1 MPARAAGS
9 TLRDPWT
16 PGRARG
22 GDGPLLPVPPVPAPA
37 GTSVLGESASSAPVR
52 GRAANVMPRRWSRG
66 RPAPASSSRVPS
78 LVTVSVDGRRV
89 RTIRPGSLAVR
100 YAITLSARRL
110 RPGLH
115 VVRIRVT
122 FELGSGTSPAT
133 MTRRV
138 RVCAARVR
146 APRFTG

>member
-1 MPARAAGS
+1 
-9 TLRDPWT
+9 
-16 PGRARG
+16 
-22 GDGPLLPVPPVPAPA
+22 
-37 GTSVLGESASSAPVR
+37 
-52 GRAANVMPRRWSRG
+52 MPRRCVTRAA
-66 RPAPASSSRVPS
+66 RARLVVTRAS